1 MDTKQYLNQISRL
14 DLMIKNKI
22 SELSNLRE
30 MIYGLSAI
38 SNEERVQTSPNFDKI
53 GTAVSKLDALERDV
67 DSLVDEF
74 VDKRTKIISQID
86 SMENECSYNVLFS
99 RYVQKKTFEKI
110 STEMNYSFKQ
120 TMRIHGKALKEF
132 EEKYGKEYLET
143 E

>member
-22 SELSNLRE
+22 SELKDLRE
-30 MIYGLSAI
+30 MIYGLSAV

-53 GTAVSKLDALERDV
+53 GTSLSKLDTLERDV
-67 DSLVDEF
+67 DFLVDEF
-74 VDKRTKIISQID
+74 VDKRTKIINQID
-86 SMENECSYNVLFS
+86 NMGNECSYNVLFS

-120 TMRIHGKALKEF
+120 TMRIHRKALREF

>member
-22 SELSNLRE
+22 SELNNLRE
-30 MIYGLSAI
+30 MIYGLSAV

-53 GTAVSKLDALERDV
+53 GTAVSKLDTLERDV

-74 VDKRTKIISQID
+74 VDKRTKIINQID

-120 TMRIHGKALKEF
+120 TMRIHGKALREF
-132 EEKYGKEYLET
+132 EEKYGKEYLEI

>member
-22 SELSNLRE
+22 SELNNLRE
-30 MIYGLSAI
+30 MIYGLSAV

-53 GTAVSKLDALERDV
+53 GTAVSKLDTLERDV

-74 VDKRTKIISQID
+74 VDKRTKIINQID
-86 SMENECSYNVLFS
+86 RMENECSYNVLFS